1 MTEFEKKLLIILEKQ
16 MDALFEIATKMELIE
31 AEIRMLG
38 HKIY

>member
-16 MDALFEIATKMELIE
+16 TNALFEIATKLEQIE
-31 AEIRMLG
+31 REVRMLG